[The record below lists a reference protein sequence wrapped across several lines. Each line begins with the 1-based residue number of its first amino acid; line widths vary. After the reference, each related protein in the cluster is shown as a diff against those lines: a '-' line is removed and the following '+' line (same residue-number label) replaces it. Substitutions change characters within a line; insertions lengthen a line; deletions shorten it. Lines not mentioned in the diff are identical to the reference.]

1 MQVPGSGRN
10 FRNFPWCGYWGNSH
24 IERGDD
30 SFPWSL
36 NWCLGKVVLTLRKPL
51 WAEWKA
57 PLGWR
62 AKLLNLPE
70 LWSCCTWSCPSLF
83 GSLSCSPRP
92 VCPFL
97 SYFTVWAVAQ
107 YAGGHERGGEA
118 LGGNRVGTGLLSS
131 LLPHGQRYSCRQWGG
146 VFELDGNHSESQHG
160 SIASLETFLDMFLSG
175 DCGKGHGIF
184 SLWISTPEHW
194 VWWFWSLS
202 LGWSWGSP
210 GTLYKWKKWLHL
222 LLGKVKHLQSHF
234 IYVKLGAVEWL
245 FGWCSQTLKM
255 HNSAEAVSW
264 GSWISCYLK
273 LRKCNPPLSHKL

>member
-1 MQVPGSGRN
+1 MNVFSLNKWILGGKQKTLTGMCLWIHDIFFLHAVSQCFLVSLGTHIIWESCQNAGSWVRQELQELPMMWILGQQ
-10 FRNFPWCGYWGNSH
+10 SH
-24 IERGDD
+24 REGWWQL
-30 SFPWSL
+30 FPWSL

-118 LGGNRVGTGLLSS
+118 LGGNRVGTGPLSS

-184 SLWISTPEHW
+184 FSLNFYPWA
-194 VWWFWSLS
+194 LS
-202 LGWSWGSP
+202 VMILVSQFG
-210 GTLYKWKKWLHL
+210 
-222 LLGKVKHLQSHF
+222 
-234 IYVKLGAVEWL
+234 VE
-245 FGWCSQTLKM
+245 
-255 HNSAEAVSW
+255 
-264 GSWISCYLK
+264 
-273 LRKCNPPLSHKL
+273 LRKSWDICINERNDSTYC